1 MNAVSSP
8 VVVGTSEN
16 ARGRLG
22 IHCFVFRRVVYRVVY
37 RVAVEEVRKWF
48 VRSRFD
54 FNVHLSGEGNLD
66 FDGDQSNAMKNLAF
80 STVFR

>member
-22 IHCFVFRRVVYRVVY
+22 LGIHRFVFRRVVY

>member
-22 IHCFVFRRVVYRVVY
+22 IHCFVFYRVVY

-66 FDGDQSNAMKNLAF
+66 LMAINR
-80 STVFR
+80 TR